1 MRLEQALDEFGVAE
15 RRRKRGEEGRG
26 AALALAALREYLLE
40 YAGHESGSDI
50 TPRDLYAFLLDY
62 YPAEEVPDP
71 DVALSLLD
79 TTAAFARWLLERG
92 ERGLAP
98 FVAEEDRLREDV
110 PRVLTALTTL
120 EEHLERDRLGPPL
133 LVAEPS
139 ADRNVHEPGHPED
152 APDTADDPP
161 SEGSDLLG
169 ELGSGLDRMVRLDE
183 VEYPDAE
190 DDYYTITEVRE
201 DGFTVASPTR
211 EALGQPPAQVRLSL
225 PGGLLRVGDII
236 HAEIAPATGG
246 REPGG
251 WELLNVS
258 GIRPGG
264 YA

>member
-1 MRLEQALDEFGVAE
+1 MRLEHALDEFGVVE
-15 RRRKRGEEGRG
+15 RRRKRGEEGRA
-26 AALALAALREYLLE
+26 AALAMAALREYLLE
-40 YAGHESGSDI
+40 YAGHESGSDV

-62 YPAEEVPDP
+62 YPSEETPDP

-92 ERGLAP
+92 ERDLAT
-98 FVAEEDRLREDV
+98 FVAAEDRLREDL
-110 PRVLTALTTL
+110 PRVLAALSALT
-120 EEHLERDRLGPPL
+120 EHVERDRLGPPL
-133 LVAEPS
+133 FAEAP
-139 ADRNVHEPGHPED
+139 ADRNTHEPGHPED
-152 APDTADDPP
+152 APDTAEDSP
-161 SEGSDLLG
+161 SEGGELLG

-190 DDYYTITEVRE
+190 DDHYQVTEVRE

-211 EALGQPPAQVRLSL
+211 EALGQPPAKVHAPL
-225 PGGLLRVGDII
+225 PGGLLRPGDII

-251 WELLNVS
+251 WELLNVF

>member
-1 MRLEQALDEFGVAE
+1 MRLEQALDEFGVME

-40 YAGHESGSDI
+40 YSGHEGSADV
-50 TPRDLYAFLLDY
+50 TPRDLNAFLLDY
-62 YPAEEVPDP
+62 YPSEESPDP

-98 FVAEEDRLREDV
+98 FVAAEDALREDL
-110 PRVLTALTTL
+110 PRVLTAFAAL
-120 EEHLERDRLGPPL
+120 EEHTQRDRLGPPL
-133 LVAEPS
+133 LAELPTN
-139 ADRNVHEPGHPED
+139 RNSHEPGHPED
-152 APDTADDPP
+152 APDEPDDPP
-161 SEGSDLLG
+161 TQGNELLG

-183 VEYPDAE
+183 VDYPDAE
-190 DDYYTITEVRE
+190 EDYYTITEVRE
-201 DGFTVASPTR
+201 DGFTASSPTR
-211 EALGQPPAQVRLSL
+211 EALGQPAAVVRVPL
-225 PGGLLRVGDII
+225 PTGLLRPGDII

-251 WELLNVS
+251 WELLNVF